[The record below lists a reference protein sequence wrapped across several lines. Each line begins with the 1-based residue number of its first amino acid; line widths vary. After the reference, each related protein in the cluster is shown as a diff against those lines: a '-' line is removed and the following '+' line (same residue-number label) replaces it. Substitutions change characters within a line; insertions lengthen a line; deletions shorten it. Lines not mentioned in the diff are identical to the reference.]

1 MTEREKQLDKMN
13 DKLAERN
20 GVLILENMGLKA
32 QVKNF
37 KFDRDNLNAKIKALQ
52 SENES
57 LLNIIGNYEKVR
69 KRMNKIVELT
79 DSELTEI
86 S

>member
-1 MTEREKQLDKMN
+1 MTEREEFVPYGKEWRDELMRIKKADLINLLELSYK
-13 DKLAERN
+13 N
-20 GVLILENMGLKA
+20 GRVLES
-32 QVKNF
+32 
-37 KFDRDNLNAKIKALQ
+37 KIKALQ